1 MDVVTL
7 KPGREKSVHN
17 RHPWIFSGAIQRIA
31 GHPADGDVVQVQAA
45 DGSFL
50 AYGYLNRQSQITIRL
65 LSWNRDEAIDAEFFR
80 RRLQRAIAGR
90 ADLRRDQVS
99 TNAYRLV
106 HAESDLLPGLI
117 VDYYAGYLSV
127 QILTLGIERWKEM
140 LIRLLVELLDPRGI
154 VERSDVDVREKEGLP
169 ETVGLLTGESP
180 PDWLEI
186 REHGLRFWVDL
197 LRGQKTGFYLD
208 QRENRAAVARYA
220 AGRAMLNAFSFSG
233 GFGIYAAAAGANPIT
248 NVDASSEA
256 LAQAEANF
264 RLNGLED
271 RDIEL
276 VEGDVFQ
283 VLRQFREAGRQFDL
297 VVLDPPKFAY
307 RRDQVERAC
316 RGYKDINMMA
326 MQLLRPD
333 SILATFSCS
342 GLVTADLFQKVVFSA
357 AVDAQRDVQILEPRA
372 QAPDHPVL
380 LSFPEGAYL
389 KGLICRVL

>member
-333 SILATFSCS
+333 GILATFSCS